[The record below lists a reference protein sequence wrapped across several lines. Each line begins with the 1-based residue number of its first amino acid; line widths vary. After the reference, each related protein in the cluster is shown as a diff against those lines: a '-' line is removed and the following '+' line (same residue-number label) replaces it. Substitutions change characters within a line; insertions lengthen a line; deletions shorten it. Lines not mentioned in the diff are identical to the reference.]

1 MLVIAWVSA
10 PLFTLPQTFNYQLTH
25 PYAPLRPEFA
35 QCRNNA
41 YPYEKMVK
49 TTKLQNSSPYKT
61 LFLGIFGRILALL
74 SLDGSS
80 SGDDWQLP
88 WHHHCP
94 PQKVQ

>member
-1 MLVIAWVSA
+1 MLVVAWVSA
-10 PLFTLPQTFNYQLTH
+10 PLFTLPQTFNYHLTH

-49 TTKLQNSSPYKT
+49 TTKLRRGSPCKT
-61 LFLGIFGRILALL
+61 LFLGIFGRVLALL

-80 SGDDWQLP
+80 SGDDW
-88 WHHHCP
+88 
-94 PQKVQ
+94 

>member
-1 MLVIAWVSA
+1 MLVVAWVCA

-49 TTKLQNSSPYKT
+49 NNKITE
-61 LFLGIFGRILALL
+61 
-74 SLDGSS
+74 
-80 SGDDWQLP
+80 
-88 WHHHCP
+88 
-94 PQKVQ
+94 

>member
-10 PLFTLPQTFNYQLTH
+10 PLFTLPQTFNYHLTR

-49 TTKLQNSSPYKT
+49 TTKIWRGSPCKT
-61 LFLGIFGRILALL
+61 LFLGIFGRVLALL
-74 SLDGSS
+74 SLDDSS
-80 SGDDWQLP
+80 SGDDW
-88 WHHHCP
+88 
-94 PQKVQ
+94 